1 MTWFRAK
8 KKSYEIWA
16 RIGIP
21 GTSVYNI
28 LENAGYDIT
37 AGNDIILSGIAGEQW
52 VISREKFAKTY
63 HVINGTLSY
72 SFKKV
77 ATNPSAG
84 YVFVQQVK
92 TVQQVRTSWGAVL
105 TANSPDS
112 AIPHGNGDF
121 IVASPL
127 PNGTPNLND
136 MWVVNGTI
144 FRQTYDV
151 EGIPSQNNG
160 QNCVHPLPPVI
171 ALKDGIHI
179 GAHKLQNKY
188 VSEFMQQDFGY
199 VDIEGE
205 HDGDS
210 AFALT
215 EIGRKDVHMKMN
227 FWEDWQVTVAYNGLH
242 QICFWYIGNTAKALF
257 LRYCE
262 LYKYGELKRNI
273 ELTMVQ
279 FKNMSIA
286 GNAYY
291 TLPADLEGRIDEQ
304 YLKGAVKFLGGK
316 REPLNDMRRLTDYIQ
331 KFDEMISKTESRF
344 LH

>member
-16 RIGIP
+16 RIGRP

-28 LENAGYDIT
+28 LENAGYDVKP
-37 AGNDIILSGIAGEQW
+37 GDIILSGTAGEQW
-52 VISREKFAKTY
+52 VISRDKFFKTY
-63 HVINGTLSY
+63 HVINGALSY

-112 AIPHGNGDF
+112 AIPHGGGDF

-151 EGIPSQNNG
+151 EGMPSQNNG

-171 ALKDGIHI
+171 ALRDAGEIRI

-188 VSEFMQQDFGY
+188 VSEFMEKGFGY
-199 VDIEGE
+199 NIEGE
-205 HDGDS
+205 YDRYS
-210 AFALT
+210 AYVLT
-215 EIGRKDVHMKMN
+215 ELYRKSDNNMKMN
-227 FWEDWQVTVAYNGLH
+227 FWEDWDVACNGLH
-242 QICFWYIGNTAKALF
+242 TIGFWYIGDTAKALF
-257 LRYCE
+257 LRYRE
-262 LYKYGELKRNI
+262 LYKYGELKRNV

-279 FKNMSIA
+279 FRSLSLA
-286 GNAYY
+286 GVAYY
-291 TLPADLEGRIDEQ
+291 ALPADLESKISDVSPD
-304 YLKGAVKFLGGK
+304 LKGAVKFLGGK

-331 KFDEMISKTESRF
+331 KFDEMISKTER
-344 LH
+344 